1 MSKLHN
7 TQADSASPHDP
18 LVSVGKVA
26 AGYGHVGRDQRS
38 AGESDC
44 LGCHGGASGLGVAST
59 TDALIPTVYSANRN
73 TVLAGTETMIVL
85 NGAVLVN
92 AVGETLFE
100 AEGMLTSS
108 DGSSVILKPSAIDA
122 GMMVVTIPADTA
134 PGLYKLRAVKHRPPA
149 EGTDGPGEPVPS
161 NPIAI
166 TVVPQVNI
174 SDVSTAGGVVT
185 IQGSGFSGHQ
195 EGSGT
200 SVTGKIGIAI
210 VDATIVSWADT
221 LIKGDFGGASPA
233 AVTVHSIYGT
243 DTWSSQRAAILSKR

>member
-18 LVSVGKVA
+18 LVSVGKMA

-38 AGESDC
+38 GGSSDC

-59 TDALIPTVYSANRN
+59 VDALIPTVYSANRN

-92 AVGETLFE
+92 AVGETRFE
-100 AEGMLTSS
+100 AEGVLTAS
-108 DGSSVILKPSAIDA
+108 DGSSMILKPSAIDA

-134 PGLYKLRAVKHRPPA
+134 PGSYILRAVKHRPPA

-161 NPIAI
+161 NPVAI

-174 SDVSTAGGVVT
+174 NAVSIAGGIVT
-185 IQGSGFSGHQ
+185 IAGSGFSGHQ
-195 EGSGT
+195 AGSGT
-200 SVTGKIGIAI
+200 SVTGKIGTAI
-210 VDATIVSWADT
+210 VDATILSWTDK
-221 LIKGDFGGASPA
+221 LIKANLGSASPA
-233 AVTVHSIYGT
+233 SITVHSIYGT
-243 DTWSSQRAAILSKR
+243 ATQEIE

>member
-1 MSKLHN
+1 
-7 TQADSASPHDP
+7 
-18 LVSVGKVA
+18 
-26 AGYGHVGRDQRS
+26 
-38 AGESDC
+38 
-44 LGCHGGASGLGVAST
+44 
-59 TDALIPTVYSANRN
+59 
-73 TVLAGTETMIVL
+73 MIVL